1 MTVIGTNSTISIS
14 HASEDKE
21 DFVCHLDLSNAGCR
35 VWYDEFEMNRG
46 DSLRKKIDHGLAS
59 SRYGIVVISRNF
71 MTKNWPEYELN
82 GMMAREIDGVKV
94 ILPLWHGVSKSEVM
108 AFSPMLADKLALDTS
123 KCDMAEII
131 CHLKKL
137 L

>member
-1 MTVIGTNSTISIS
+1 M
-14 HASEDKE
+14 
-21 DFVCHLDLSNAGCR
+21 
-35 VWYDEFEMNRG
+35 
-46 DSLRKKIDHGLAS
+46 
-59 SRYGIVVISRNF
+59 VISRNF
-71 MTKNWPEYELN
+71 MTKNWLEYELN